1 MKTLLLFLSS
11 LHVLCAKES
20 PVAIETKS
28 DISYY
33 SEAAIKGVSDY
44 QKSQCKLDIRYPA
57 GKAGFSTLVWF
68 HGGGLT
74 SGERNFL
81 DIEDKGIAV
90 VAVSYRLSPE
100 GKLPEFFEDAAAA
113 TAWTL
118 KHVADYGGDPKK
130 VFVGGHS
137 AGGYLALMIGMD
149 SKWLAKYGIS
159 NMDLAALVPV
169 SSQVTTHFHVKE
181 LLGNKSDSLVPSI
194 DIYAPLHFV
203 SKNLPPICIIT
214 GYRKMEFP
222 SRVEENDFFAV
233 TLKNLKHPSVEFHEI
248 LGADHGSAAK
258 KSAPLVADYINRSG
272 KR

>member
-20 PVAIETKS
+20 PVVIETKS

-33 SEAAIKGVSDY
+33 SEAALEGGSDY

-100 GKLPEFFEDAAAA
+100 GRLPEFFEDAAAA

-149 SKWLAKYGIS
+149 SKWLAKYEIS

-181 LLGNKSDSLVPSI
+181 LLGNKSNSLVPSI
-194 DIYAPLHFV
+194 DTYAPLHFV

-214 GYRKMEFP
+214 GDRKMEFP